1 MFDINRI
8 SKIRVGLASPDVIRK
23 WSHGEVLKPET
34 INYRSQKPEMQGLFC
49 EKIFGPSKDYECH
62 CGKYKKQRYVG
73 VVCEK
78 CGVEVITKDVRRE
91 RMGHIELA
99 TPCAHIWYVKG
110 IPSRIATVLDINGKQ
125 LEELIYL
132 VGSTLI
138 VLNPGQSKIL
148 NYRQVIDEKTG
159 RVDFVAVIKEF
170 IETLDGYEKAR
181 ATELIEKLMNRA
193 EPINFE
199 VITAFIQKHLGAEFG
214 EGAEAIKRLLKEL
227 DLDKEFAA
235 IQKEMVDA
243 PAQRRAKLIKRL
255 EIIENFRSSNNRP
268 EWMILDVLP
277 VIPPDLRPML
287 QLDGGRFATSDL
299 NDLYRRLI
307 ARNRRL
313 KIMINMNAPSTM
325 LRNEK
330 RMLQEAVDALI
341 DNGRRGKP
349 VLSSSGNRELKSL
362 SSSLKGKQGRFRQN
376 LLGKRVDYSGRS
388 VIAVGP
394 DLKMYQCGLPR
405 EMAIQLLK
413 PFIASL
419 LIDRGYANSHKQAE
433 KKVDQYD
440 EVVFDILEE
449 IISEHP
455 VLLNR
460 APTLHRLGIQAFQP
474 KLVEGRAIRL
484 HPLVCTGFNADFDG
498 DQMAVHVPLSKAAQ
512 EESLELMLASNNI
525 LGPKDGLPIA
535 TPSQDMVI
543 GNYYLSI
550 EQSKEDYLA
559 KAKAAKAKGDTA
571 SQEKFEMY
579 ASMEGKVFRST
590 EEVVLAFQTGQI
602 HLHNRIALP
611 GASFKKTG
619 FTAKMNQGYV
629 MTSVGKV
636 MFNNIFPNDFPFVNN
651 KNKANY
657 KADLEEYFVP
667 RGTNIPE
674 AFAKRALLTP
684 FGSKDLSEIIK
695 EVFAKYGT
703 TKTSAI
709 LDKMKDLGFKFATY
723 SGLTVALSDIR
734 KLDSKQDI
742 IRKGDQ
748 KVAEIKDQFEM
759 GLLTDEE
766 RYQQVVQVWKEDVQ
780 KQIAAEV
787 LGIMSGKND
796 NPLYIIFNSG
806 ARGKAS
812 NFNQLIGYRGLMSK
826 PTGRYIELPIRS
838 SFREGLSISE
848 FFIAT
853 HGARKVGADTA
864 LKTADSGYLT
874 RKLVDVSQD
883 VIIREE
889 DCHTD
894 HGSNVF
900 TIVDS
905 SRKAEITPLFNRL
918 VGRFV
923 LRPVAHPKTGEIL
936 VEADHMMDE
945 ADARSIVDAGV
956 TDVEIRSVF
965 GCETKGGICQKCYGR
980 NLATGKIVGIGEAV
994 GIMAAQSIGEPG
1006 TQLTMRTFHEG
1017 GVAGRNITDGLP
1029 RVSEIFEARR
1039 PKGEAIIA
1047 SIQGKVSSIE
1057 ELNGRYRVTIK
1068 STIESKDYETPFG
1081 SRLRV
1086 AVGDKVT
1093 PGQKI
1098 SEGAIYP
1105 KDLLRFAD
1113 LNSVQ
1118 KYIIKEVQKVYQSNG
1133 VNVADKH
1140 IEVIVRQMTR
1150 KVLIVDGGDTDMLT
1164 GSRVDIS
1171 VFTEKNAQVLLAG
1184 KTPAVAIPKLLGITK
1199 SSLETE
1205 SFLSAAS
1212 FQETTK
1218 VLTDAAIKGKT
1229 DVLHGLKENVITGKL
1244 IPAGRGLMSVETKQQ
1259 MLEEFSVESTMRRIK
1274 NNYRE
1279 SSESWMDK
1287 FEDSLLDD

>member
-1 MFDINRI
+1 
-8 SKIRVGLASPDVIRK
+8 
-23 WSHGEVLKPET
+23 
-34 INYRSQKPEMQGLFC
+34 
-49 EKIFGPSKDYECH
+49 
-62 CGKYKKQRYVG
+62 
-73 VVCEK
+73 
-78 CGVEVITKDVRRE
+78 
-91 RMGHIELA
+91 
-99 TPCAHIWYVKG
+99 
-110 IPSRIATVLDINGKQ
+110 
-125 LEELIYL
+125 
-132 VGSTLI
+132 
-138 VLNPGQSKIL
+138 
-148 NYRQVIDEKTG
+148 
-159 RVDFVAVIKEF
+159 
-170 IETLDGYEKAR
+170 
-181 ATELIEKLMNRA
+181 
-193 EPINFE
+193 
-199 VITAFIQKHLGAEFG
+199 
-214 EGAEAIKRLLKEL
+214 
-227 DLDKEFAA
+227 
-235 IQKEMVDA
+235 
-243 PAQRRAKLIKRL
+243 
-255 EIIENFRSSNNRP
+255 
-268 EWMILDVLP
+268 
-277 VIPPDLRPML
+277 
-287 QLDGGRFATSDL
+287 
-299 NDLYRRLI
+299 
-307 ARNRRL
+307 
-313 KIMINMNAPSTM
+313 
-325 LRNEK
+325 
-330 RMLQEAVDALI
+330 
-341 DNGRRGKP
+341 
-349 VLSSSGNRELKSL
+349 
-362 SSSLKGKQGRFRQN
+362 
-376 LLGKRVDYSGRS
+376 
-388 VIAVGP
+388 
-394 DLKMYQCGLPR
+394 
-405 EMAIQLLK
+405 
-413 PFIASL
+413 
-419 LIDRGYANSHKQAE
+419 
-433 KKVDQYD
+433 
-440 EVVFDILEE
+440 
-449 IISEHP
+449 
-455 VLLNR
+455 
-460 APTLHRLGIQAFQP
+460 
-474 KLVEGRAIRL
+474 
-484 HPLVCTGFNADFDG
+484 
-498 DQMAVHVPLSKAAQ
+498 
-512 EESLELMLASNNI
+512 
-525 LGPKDGLPIA
+525 
-535 TPSQDMVI
+535 
-543 GNYYLSI
+543 
-550 EQSKEDYLA
+550 
-559 KAKAAKAKGDTA
+559 
-571 SQEKFEMY
+571 
-579 ASMEGKVFRST
+579 
-590 EEVVLAFQTGQI
+590 
-602 HLHNRIALP
+602 
-611 GASFKKTG
+611 
-619 FTAKMNQGYV
+619 
-629 MTSVGKV
+629 
-636 MFNNIFPNDFPFVNN
+636 
-651 KNKANY
+651 
-657 KADLEEYFVP
+657 
-667 RGTNIPE
+667 
-674 AFAKRALLTP
+674 LTP

-945 ADARSIVDAGV
+945 ADARSIVDAGA

>member
-1 MFDINRI
+1 
-8 SKIRVGLASPDVIRK
+8 
-23 WSHGEVLKPET
+23 
-34 INYRSQKPEMQGLFC
+34 
-49 EKIFGPSKDYECH
+49 
-62 CGKYKKQRYVG
+62 
-73 VVCEK
+73 
-78 CGVEVITKDVRRE
+78 
-91 RMGHIELA
+91 
-99 TPCAHIWYVKG
+99 
-110 IPSRIATVLDINGKQ
+110 
-125 LEELIYL
+125 
-132 VGSTLI
+132 
-138 VLNPGQSKIL
+138 
-148 NYRQVIDEKTG
+148 
-159 RVDFVAVIKEF
+159 
-170 IETLDGYEKAR
+170 
-181 ATELIEKLMNRA
+181 
-193 EPINFE
+193 
-199 VITAFIQKHLGAEFG
+199 
-214 EGAEAIKRLLKEL
+214 
-227 DLDKEFAA
+227 
-235 IQKEMVDA
+235 
-243 PAQRRAKLIKRL
+243 
-255 EIIENFRSSNNRP
+255 
-268 EWMILDVLP
+268 
-277 VIPPDLRPML
+277 
-287 QLDGGRFATSDL
+287 
-299 NDLYRRLI
+299 
-307 ARNRRL
+307 
-313 KIMINMNAPSTM
+313 
-325 LRNEK
+325 
-330 RMLQEAVDALI
+330 
-341 DNGRRGKP
+341 
-349 VLSSSGNRELKSL
+349 
-362 SSSLKGKQGRFRQN
+362 
-376 LLGKRVDYSGRS
+376 
-388 VIAVGP
+388 
-394 DLKMYQCGLPR
+394 
-405 EMAIQLLK
+405 
-413 PFIASL
+413 
-419 LIDRGYANSHKQAE
+419 
-433 KKVDQYD
+433 
-440 EVVFDILEE
+440 
-449 IISEHP
+449 
-455 VLLNR
+455 
-460 APTLHRLGIQAFQP
+460 
-474 KLVEGRAIRL
+474 
-484 HPLVCTGFNADFDG
+484 
-498 DQMAVHVPLSKAAQ
+498 
-512 EESLELMLASNNI
+512 
-525 LGPKDGLPIA
+525 
-535 TPSQDMVI
+535 MVI